1 MSNLERCEWA
11 FDRMSSIGPLDDV
24 FDEAKVKDW
33 TVVDMKN
40 DWKVISPFEKGFRG
54 RC

>member
-1 MSNLERCEWA
+1 
-11 FDRMSSIGPLDDV
+11 MSSIGSLDEA

-40 DWKVISPFEKGFRG
+40 DWKIISPFEKRYRG
-54 RC
+54 QS